1 MAVAGIAGGTN
12 TDKNKDIQL
21 APGACLAVPLVT
33 GDIEMTIIG
42 AVTEVIGN
50 KVYGFGHG
58 LLGYGPIDLPM
69 ATGQVHTVVSSML
82 FSFKL
87 ASAVEIVGALTIDES
102 TAVCGQIGAKA
113 KMIPLTIKVDRY
125 NDTEQRVYDCQII
138 DNRVLTAS
146 LLRSAVGGAALMLGQ
161 LPPNHMIEYK
171 VSIDAEGIEPI
182 SFQNVSTRIGLA
194 EMIAESI
201 GSVAILMNNPY
212 EKVDIKSIDFDIR
225 IVPKNIISH
234 IWSVDLSDSKVKA
247 GEQIEIGVIVESFL
261 AEKKRYRYSL
271 KIPDEL
277 APGTYNLTISG
288 GYGYYEFLKKAAPY
302 KFIPQNMTSLLEAM
316 NNILHIKRDKLY
328 CILVL
333 PSGGVAVEKAELP
346 DLPATK
352 ALVLS
357 SAKRTL
363 TTQPYQHWLENSLET
378 GTVVIDKKTM
388 SITVEE

>member
-1 MAVAGIAGGTN
+1 
-12 TDKNKDIQL
+12 
-21 APGACLAVPLVT
+21 
-33 GDIEMTIIG
+33 
-42 AVTEVIGN
+42 
-50 KVYGFGHG
+50 
-58 LLGYGPIDLPM
+58 
-69 ATGQVHTVVSSML
+69 
-82 FSFKL
+82 
-87 ASAVEIVGALTIDES
+87 
-102 TAVCGQIGAKA
+102 
-113 KMIPLTIKVDRY
+113 
-125 NDTEQRVYDCQII
+125 
-138 DNRVLTAS
+138 
-146 LLRSAVGGAALMLGQ
+146 MLGQ

-182 SFQNVSTRIGLA
+182 SFQNVSTRIGLT

-201 GSVAILMNNPY
+201 GLVAILMNNPY